1 MYYAFEKVNRSLS
14 RTSSYLSGQSR
25 LWILRV
31 VVWWFLRRG
40 AQGHQLYVDGRRVY
54 SADELA
60 LIGLGPLQPQVGSLC
75 FVLRPCVLSAI
86 AGFRHETP
94 LAPVYICRKKGSFET
109 TKLTPPL
116 SETPR
121 LRGQPYWVPTGS
133 GNSCSKSYNYHTPFN
148 SQPVGPFARVNRYFF
163 V

>member
-1 MYYAFEKVNRSLS
+1 M
-14 RTSSYLSGQSR
+14 
-25 LWILRV
+25 

-86 AGFRHETP
+86 LDFRHETP
-94 LAPVYICRKKGSFET
+94 LAPVYIYIYIYTYIYIHICVSMHTLHGDDLASF
-109 TKLTPPL
+109 
-116 SETPR
+116 R
-121 LRGQPYWVPTGS
+121 QLR
-133 GNSCSKSYNYHTPFN
+133 F
-148 SQPVGPFARVNRYFF
+148 
-163 V
+163 